1 MQQRETV
8 GNCQNFS
15 ILYDKFLKGF
25 EEKDAV
31 KNAWDGVTT
40 ALEFNLTVY
49 YFYLNL
55 LLHFLKLSYSF
66 GLTHQCPVFPIY
78 TLSICLSLCRASH
91 RQMSFKVFLKISQY
105 PLESTCAGISFYK
118 ETPIQV
124 FSCEYCETF
133 KNRYFYGTPLMAASD
148 YFFRYLS

>member
-66 GLTHQCPVFPIY
+66 GLTH
-78 TLSICLSLCRASH
+78 
-91 RQMSFKVFLKISQY
+91 
-105 PLESTCAGISFYK
+105 
-118 ETPIQV
+118 
-124 FSCEYCETF
+124 
-133 KNRYFYGTPLMAASD
+133 
-148 YFFRYLS
+148 